1 MAKKQFK
8 AESKKLLNLMVNSIY
23 TNKDIFLRE
32 LISNASDAI
41 DKLYYK
47 SLTDKKIKLNKDDFK
62 IRIDVDKKDRTITI
76 SDNGC
81 GMNQEELENNLGTIA
96 KSGSL
101 SFKEENANQN
111 DVDIIGQFGV
121 GFYSA
126 FMVSDDVEVISKAY
140 GNNKAYKWKSTGEDG
155 YTIEESSKDEV
166 GTIIKLH
173 LKDDSDDVKYSE
185 YLEEYKIR
193 MIVKKY
199 SDYIR
204 YPIVME
210 VENRVLKKDSKDE
223 YETVLEDDTLN
234 SMLPIWKKDKKDIT
248 EDEYN
253 NFYTERFYDYE
264 KPMKVIHTSVEG
276 LCSYNAILYIPSHT
290 PFDLYSK
297 EYEKGLQ
304 LYANDVLIMDKCPDL
319 LPDYFNFVK
328 GVVNSQDLSLNIS
341 REMLQQDKNVGIIA
355 KNIEH
360 KIKSE
365 LEKMLAND
373 RENYKKFFDNF
384 GRQIK
389 FGVYD
394 NYGLNKDKLKDLLL
408 FYSSK
413 EKQFVTLKEY
423 LNKMSKE
430 QDSIYYACGE
440 TIDKIDLLPQVELV
454 KDKGYDILYLT
465 DYIDEFVVK
474 TIMEYEQKKFVNI
487 CSKDLD
493 LSTDE
498 EKEKLKKTN
507 EKAKKM
513 FDLMK
518 EDLNSEVEE
527 VRYTDR
533 LKKHPVCLT
542 NEGEISVEM
551 EKVMNAMPTDDKVK
565 AKTILEIN
573 KNHPIVKKLED
584 LYKNDKEKLKEY
596 TKIIYAQARLIEGL
610 SIDNPTEISN
620 LICDL
625 ISKYKGRCLCY
636 QVKYFSIIF

>member
-1 MAKKQFK
+1 MKKKQFK

-101 SFKEENANQN
+101 SFKEENENQN

-223 YETVLEDDTLN
+223 YETVLEDATLN

-341 REMLQQDKNVGIIA
+341 REMLQQDKNVGLIA

-487 CSKDLD
+487 CSKDLN

-625 ISKYKGRCLCY
+625 ISK
-636 QVKYFSIIF
+636 

>member
-1 MAKKQFK
+1 MKKKQFK

-253 NFYTERFYDYE
+253 NFYTDRFYDYE
-264 KPMKVIHTSVEG
+264 KPMIVIHTSVEG

-625 ISKYKGRCLCY
+625 ISK
-636 QVKYFSIIF
+636 

>member
-1 MAKKQFK
+1 MKKKQFK
-8 AESKKLLNLMVNSIY
+8 AESRKLLNLMVNSIY

-223 YETVLEDDTLN
+223 YETVLEDAILN

-493 LSTDE
+493 LSTNE

-625 ISKYKGRCLCY
+625 ISK
-636 QVKYFSIIF
+636 

>member
-1 MAKKQFK
+1 MKKKQFK

-518 EDLNSEVEE
+518 KDLNSEVEE

-625 ISKYKGRCLCY
+625 ISK
-636 QVKYFSIIF
+636 

>member
-1 MAKKQFK
+1 MKKKQFK

-204 YPIVME
+204 YPIVMK

-276 LCSYNAILYIPSHT
+276 LCSYNAILYIPSHA

-542 NEGEISVEM
+542 NEGEISVKM

-573 KNHPIVKKLED
+573 KDHPIVKKLED

-625 ISKYKGRCLCY
+625 ISK
-636 QVKYFSIIF
+636 

>member
-1 MAKKQFK
+1 MKKKEFK
-8 AESKKLLNLMVNSIY
+8 SSSKRVLDLMINSIY
-23 TNKDIFLRE
+23 TNKEIFLRE
-32 LISNASDAI
+32 LLSNASDAI
-41 DKLYYK
+41 DKLVFT
-47 SLTDKKIKLNKDDFK
+47 SLTDSSVSVNRDDLKIVIERDKDA
-62 IRIDVDKKDRTITI
+62 RILKI
-76 SDNGC
+76 SDNGI
-81 GMNQEELENNLGTIA
+81 GMDEAELEHNLGTIA
-96 KSGSL
+96 ESGSL
-101 SFKEENANQN
+101 KFKEENKDQK
-111 DVDIIGQFGV
+111 DTSIIGQFGV

-625 ISKYKGRCLCY
+625 ISK
-636 QVKYFSIIF
+636 

>member
-1 MAKKQFK
+1 MKKKQFK

-23 TNKDIFLRE
+23 TNKYIFLRE

-625 ISKYKGRCLCY
+625 ISK
-636 QVKYFSIIF
+636 

>member
-1 MAKKQFK
+1 MKKKQFK

-166 GTIIKLH
+166 GTIINLH

-625 ISKYKGRCLCY
+625 ISK
-636 QVKYFSIIF
+636 

>member
-1 MAKKQFK
+1 MKKKQFK

-210 VENRVLKKDSKDE
+210 VENRVLKKGSKDE

-341 REMLQQDKNVGIIA
+341 REMLQQDKNVGLIA

-625 ISKYKGRCLCY
+625 ISK
-636 QVKYFSIIF
+636 

>member
-1 MAKKQFK
+1 MKKKQFK

-341 REMLQQDKNVGIIA
+341 REMLQQDKNVGLIA

-625 ISKYKGRCLCY
+625 ISK
-636 QVKYFSIIF
+636 

>member
-1 MAKKQFK
+1 MKKKQFK

-155 YTIEESSKDEV
+155 YTIEESYKDEV

-253 NFYTERFYDYE
+253 NFYTESFYDYE

-465 DYIDEFVVK
+465 DYIEEFVVK

-625 ISKYKGRCLCY
+625 ISK
-636 QVKYFSIIF
+636 

>member
-1 MAKKQFK
+1 MKKKQFK

-193 MIVKKY
+193 MIIKKY

-625 ISKYKGRCLCY
+625 ISK
-636 QVKYFSIIF
+636 

>member
-1 MAKKQFK
+1 MKKKQFK

-101 SFKEENANQN
+101 SFKEENANQS

-527 VRYTDR
+527 VRYTDI

-625 ISKYKGRCLCY
+625 ISK
-636 QVKYFSIIF
+636 

>member
-1 MAKKQFK
+1 MKKKKFK

-518 EDLNSEVEE
+518 KDLNSEVEE

-625 ISKYKGRCLCY
+625 ISK
-636 QVKYFSIIF
+636 

>member
-1 MAKKQFK
+1 MKKKQFK

-210 VENRVLKKDSKDE
+210 VENRVLKKDSKD
-223 YETVLEDDTLN
+223 
-234 SMLPIWKKDKKDIT
+234 
-248 EDEYN
+248 
-253 NFYTERFYDYE
+253 
-264 KPMKVIHTSVEG
+264 
-276 LCSYNAILYIPSHT
+276 
-290 PFDLYSK
+290 
-297 EYEKGLQ
+297 
-304 LYANDVLIMDKCPDL
+304 
-319 LPDYFNFVK
+319 
-328 GVVNSQDLSLNIS
+328 
-341 REMLQQDKNVGIIA
+341 
-355 KNIEH
+355 
-360 KIKSE
+360 
-365 LEKMLAND
+365 
-373 RENYKKFFDNF
+373 
-384 GRQIK
+384 
-389 FGVYD
+389 
-394 NYGLNKDKLKDLLL
+394 
-408 FYSSK
+408 
-413 EKQFVTLKEY
+413 
-423 LNKMSKE
+423 
-430 QDSIYYACGE
+430 
-440 TIDKIDLLPQVELV
+440 
-454 KDKGYDILYLT
+454 
-465 DYIDEFVVK
+465 
-474 TIMEYEQKKFVNI
+474 
-487 CSKDLD
+487 
-493 LSTDE
+493 
-498 EKEKLKKTN
+498 
-507 EKAKKM
+507 
-513 FDLMK
+513 
-518 EDLNSEVEE
+518 
-527 VRYTDR
+527 
-533 LKKHPVCLT
+533 
-542 NEGEISVEM
+542 
-551 EKVMNAMPTDDKVK
+551 
-565 AKTILEIN
+565 
-573 KNHPIVKKLED
+573 
-584 LYKNDKEKLKEY
+584 
-596 TKIIYAQARLIEGL
+596 
-610 SIDNPTEISN
+610 
-620 LICDL
+620 
-625 ISKYKGRCLCY
+625 
-636 QVKYFSIIF
+636 

>member
-1 MAKKQFK
+1 MKKKQFK

-533 LKKHPVCLT
+533 LKKHPVYLT

-625 ISKYKGRCLCY
+625 ISK
-636 QVKYFSIIF
+636 

>member
-1 MAKKQFK
+1 MKKKQFK

-276 LCSYNAILYIPSHT
+276 LCSYNAILYIPSHA

-365 LEKMLAND
+365 L
-373 RENYKKFFDNF
+373 ENYKKFFDNF

-625 ISKYKGRCLCY
+625 ISK
-636 QVKYFSIIF
+636 

>member
-1 MAKKQFK
+1 MKKKQFK

-264 KPMKVIHTSVEG
+264 KPMKVIHISVEG

-625 ISKYKGRCLCY
+625 ISK
-636 QVKYFSIIF
+636 

>member
-1 MAKKQFK
+1 MKKKQFK

-47 SLTDKKIKLNKDDFK
+47 SLTDKKISLNKEDFK
-62 IRIDVDKKDRTITI
+62 IRIDVDKKKRTLTI

-81 GMNQEELENNLGTIA
+81 GMSEEELENNLGTIA

-101 SFKEENANQN
+101 SFKQENEGQN

-121 GFYSA
+121 GFYSS
-126 FMVSDDVEVISKAY
+126 FMVSNKVEVLSKEYGSDKAY
-140 GNNKAYKWKSTGEDG
+140 LWKSTGEDG
-155 YTIEESSKDEV
+155 YTIEEKDKDEV
-166 GTIIKLH
+166 GTIIKLY
-173 LKDDSDDVKYSE
+173 LKEDTDDIKYSE

-204 YPIVME
+204 YPIIMK
-210 VENRVLKKDSKDE
+210 VENRVLKENSKDE
-223 YETVLEDDTLN
+223 YETVIEDATLN
-234 SMLPIWKKDKKDIT
+234 SMLPIWKKDKKNIT
-248 EDEYN
+248 DDEYN

-264 KPMKVIHTSVEG
+264 KPMKTIHTSVEG
-276 LCSYNAILYIPSHT
+276 LCSYNAILYIPSHA

-304 LYANDVLIMDKCPDL
+304 LYANDVLIMDKCAEL

-341 REMLQQDKNVGIIA
+341 REILQQDKNVSVIA
-355 KNIEH
+355 KNIEN

-365 LEKMLAND
+365 LEKMLKED
-373 RENYKKFFDNF
+373 RDNYQKFFDNF

-389 FGVYD
+389 FGIYD

-413 EKQFVTLKEY
+413 EKKFITLKEY
-423 LNKMSKE
+423 VSNMPKE

-440 TIDKIDLLPQVELV
+440 TVDKIDLLPQVELV
-454 KDKGYDILYLT
+454 KDKDYDILYLT

-474 TIMEYEQKKFVNI
+474 TLMEYEDKKFVNI

-493 LSTDE
+493 LSTE
-498 EKEKLKKTN
+498 KEKEKLKKTN
-507 EKAKKM
+507 EKAKEM

-518 EDLNSEVEE
+518 ENLAEEVEE
-527 VRYTDR
+527 IRYTDR
-533 LKKHPVCLT
+533 LKNHPVCLT

-551 EKVMNAMPTDDKVK
+551 EKVMNAMPTDDKIK
-565 AKTILEIN
+565 AKTVLEIN
-573 KNHPIVKKLED
+573 KNHPIVKKLEE

-610 SIDNPTEISN
+610 TIDNPTEISN
-620 LICDL
+620 LVCNL
-625 ISKYKGRCLCY
+625 IAK
-636 QVKYFSIIF
+636 

>member
-1 MAKKQFK
+1 MKKKQFK

-276 LCSYNAILYIPSHT
+276 LCSYNAILYIPSHA

-596 TKIIYAQARLIEGL
+596 TKIIYAQARLIEDL

-625 ISKYKGRCLCY
+625 ISK
-636 QVKYFSIIF
+636 

>member
-1 MAKKQFK
+1 MKKKQFK

-253 NFYTERFYDYE
+253 NFYTERFNDYE

-625 ISKYKGRCLCY
+625 ISK
-636 QVKYFSIIF
+636 

>member
-1 MAKKQFK
+1 MKKKQFK

-341 REMLQQDKNVGIIA
+341 REMLQQHKNVGIIA

-584 LYKNDKEKLKEY
+584 LYKNDKEKLKKY

-625 ISKYKGRCLCY
+625 ISK
-636 QVKYFSIIF
+636 

>member
-1 MAKKQFK
+1 MKKKQFK

-41 DKLYYK
+41 DKLYYQ

-223 YETVLEDDTLN
+223 YETVLEDATLN

-625 ISKYKGRCLCY
+625 ISK
-636 QVKYFSIIF
+636 

>member
-1 MAKKQFK
+1 
-8 AESKKLLNLMVNSIY
+8 
-23 TNKDIFLRE
+23 
-32 LISNASDAI
+32 
-41 DKLYYK
+41 
-47 SLTDKKIKLNKDDFK
+47 
-62 IRIDVDKKDRTITI
+62 
-76 SDNGC
+76 
-81 GMNQEELENNLGTIA
+81 MNQEELENNLGTIA

-518 EDLNSEVEE
+518 KDLNSEVEE
-527 VRYTDR
+527 LRYTYR
-533 LKKHPVCLT
+533 IKKHPVCLT

-625 ISKYKGRCLCY
+625 ISK
-636 QVKYFSIIF
+636 

>member
-1 MAKKQFK
+1 MKKKQFK

-210 VENRVLKKDSKDE
+210 VENRVLKKDNKDE
-223 YETVLEDDTLN
+223 YETVLEDATLN

-625 ISKYKGRCLCY
+625 ISK
-636 QVKYFSIIF
+636 

>member
-1 MAKKQFK
+1 
-8 AESKKLLNLMVNSIY
+8 
-23 TNKDIFLRE
+23 
-32 LISNASDAI
+32 
-41 DKLYYK
+41 
-47 SLTDKKIKLNKDDFK
+47 
-62 IRIDVDKKDRTITI
+62 
-76 SDNGC
+76 
-81 GMNQEELENNLGTIA
+81 MNQEELENNLGTIA

-193 MIVKKY
+193 MIIKKY

-625 ISKYKGRCLCY
+625 ISK
-636 QVKYFSIIF
+636 

>member
-1 MAKKQFK
+1 MKKKQFK

-341 REMLQQDKNVGIIA
+341 REMLQQDKNVGLIA

-584 LYKNDKEKLKEY
+584 LYKNDKEKLKKY

-625 ISKYKGRCLCY
+625 ISK
-636 QVKYFSIIF
+636 

>member
-1 MAKKQFK
+1 MKKKQFK

-126 FMVSDDVEVISKAY
+126 FMVSDDVEVISKTY

-253 NFYTERFYDYE
+253 NFYTEHFYDYE

-625 ISKYKGRCLCY
+625 ISK
-636 QVKYFSIIF
+636 

>member
-1 MAKKQFK
+1 MKKKQFK

-193 MIVKKY
+193 MIIKKY

-276 LCSYNAILYIPSHT
+276 LCSYNAILYIPSHA

-625 ISKYKGRCLCY
+625 ISK
-636 QVKYFSIIF
+636 

>member
-1 MAKKQFK
+1 MKKKQFK

-493 LSTDE
+493 LSTNE

-625 ISKYKGRCLCY
+625 ISK
-636 QVKYFSIIF
+636 

>member
-1 MAKKQFK
+1 MKKKQFK

-264 KPMKVIHTSVEG
+264 KSMKVIHTSVEG

-474 TIMEYEQKKFVNI
+474 TIMEYERKKFVNI

-625 ISKYKGRCLCY
+625 ISK
-636 QVKYFSIIF
+636 

>member
-1 MAKKQFK
+1 MKKKQFK

-223 YETVLEDDTLN
+223 YETVLEDATLN

-625 ISKYKGRCLCY
+625 ISK
-636 QVKYFSIIF
+636 